1 MRPKPTVL
9 IILDGWGVAS
19 HYSGNAI
26 TSADPQFFNYLTSNF
41 PTSVIQASGEAV
53 GLSWNEVG
61 NSEVGHLNIG
71 AGKIVYQNLMKIS
84 KSIEE
89 NSFYEN
95 QVLISAFEHAKNNN
109 SKIHFL
115 GLLSSGGIHSYLSHL
130 YALLEMAKKQN
141 FTEVYI
147 HLILDGRDSE
157 YNEGINLVSRLINKL
172 NNMQIGK
179 IATLSG
185 RFYAMDRDNNW
196 ERVEKAYSVMVS
208 GKADRYSK
216 DPISIINKSY
226 QENNFDEEFIPTV
239 IIDNNENPIA
249 KIENSDS
256 VIFFNFRSDRARQLT
271 KAFSLPVF
279 DKFNR
284 KNYLDNLKFITFTE
298 YEKNLPVEVA
308 FQREEIKNPFAKVI
322 SDNKLTQLHIAE
334 TEKYAHITYFLNGGK
349 EEPFLGEDNVIIP
362 SPKIASYD
370 KIPEMSAK
378 LITKR
383 VIKDVMAD
391 KYDFIAIN
399 FANLDMVGHTG
410 NLKAAINAA
419 KTVDKCLQEIV
430 ELVLIKNGAAI
441 IIADHGN
448 AEEMIDKQN
457 AEIIKEHSNN
467 PVPIIAVKNDFQGAQ
482 AGFLSPLKDKDKDKL
497 SDLQPVGVLSDIAP
511 TILKIM
517 EIPKPPEMTG
527 ISLV

>member
-1 MRPKPTVL
+1 MRPKPTIL
-9 IILDGWGVAS
+9 IILDGWGVAP

-26 TSADPQFFNYLTSNF
+26 TSADPQFFNYLVSNF
-41 PTSVIQASGEAV
+41 PTAVLQASGEAV
-53 GLSWNEVG
+53 GLAWNEAG

-71 AGKIVYQNLMKIS
+71 AGRIIYQNLMKIS
-84 KSIEE
+84 KAIEE
-89 NSFYEN
+89 ESFYEN
-95 QVLISAFEHAKNNN
+95 QALNSAFKHAKNNN

-115 GLLSSGGIHSYLSHL
+115 GLLSTGGIHSYLSHL
-130 YALLEMAKKQN
+130 YALLEMAKRQN

-147 HLILDGRDSE
+147 HLILDGRDTK
-157 YNEGINLVSRLINKL
+157 YNEGIKLVSRLMNKL
-172 NNMQIGK
+172 DNMQIGK

-196 ERVEKAYSVMVS
+196 ERIEKAYSAIVS
-208 GKADRYSK
+208 GKAERYAE
-216 DPISIINKSY
+216 DPLSVIQKSY
-226 QENNFDEEFIPTV
+226 NENNFDEEFIPAV
-239 IIDNNENPIA
+239 IVDSNKNPIA
-249 KIENSDS
+249 KIGADDA

-284 KNYLDNLKFITFTE
+284 GDYLANLKFVAFTE
-298 YEKNLPVEVA
+298 YEKNLPVEIA
-308 FQREEIKNPFAKVI
+308 FPRKEIKNPLAQVI
-322 SDNKLTQLHIAE
+322 SDSKLTQLHIAE

-349 EEPFLGEDNVIIP
+349 EEPFSGEDNVIVP

-370 KIPEMSAK
+370 QIPEMSAK

-383 VIKDVMAD
+383 VVKDVMGG

-410 NLKAAINAA
+410 NLEAAIKAAKI
-419 KTVDKCLQEIV
+419 VDKCLQEIT
-430 ELVLIKNGAAI
+430 ELALAKNGAVVV
-441 IIADHGN
+441 IADHGN
-448 AEEMIDKQN
+448 AEEMINRQN
-457 AEIIKEHSNN
+457 AEIIKEHTNN
-467 PVPIIAVKNDFQGAQ
+467 PIPFIVVKNDFKGAQ
-482 AGFLSPLKDKDKDKL
+482 AGFLSPIKNDLTDLK
-497 SDLQPVGVLSDIAP
+497 PIGVLSDIAP

-517 EIPKPPEMTG
+517 EIKKPPEMTG

>member
-9 IILDGWGVAS
+9 IILDGWGVAP

-26 TSADPQFFNYLTSNF
+26 TIADPQFFGYLSNNF
-41 PTSVIQASGEAV
+41 PTAVLQASGEAV
-53 GLSWNEVG
+53 GLAWNEVG

-71 AGKIVYQNLMKIS
+71 SGRIVYQNLTKIS

-89 NSFYEN
+89 YTFYKN
-95 QVLISAFEHAKNNN
+95 KALNSAFEHAKGNN
-109 SKIHFL
+109 SKIHLL
-115 GLLSSGGIHSYLSHL
+115 GLLSSGGVHSYLSHL
-130 YALLEMAKKQN
+130 YALLEMAKRQN

-147 HLILDGRDSE
+147 HLILDGRDSQ

-172 NNMQIGK
+172 DNMKIGK

-185 RFYAMDRDNNW
+185 RSYAMDRDNNW
-196 ERVEKAYSVMVS
+196 ERIEKAYSAIVN
-208 GKADRYSK
+208 GKSDRYNK
-216 DPISIINKSY
+216 DPISIIDKSY

-239 IIDNNENPIA
+239 ITDSDKNPIA
-249 KIENSDS
+249 KVEDNDS

-271 KAFSLPVF
+271 KAFSLPAF

-284 KNYLDNLKFITFTE
+284 EHYLTNLKFVTFTE

-308 FQREEIKNPFAKVI
+308 FPREEIKNPLAKVI

-334 TEKYAHITYFLNGGK
+334 TEKYAHITYFFNGGK

-362 SPKIASYD
+362 SPKTASYD
-370 KIPEMSAK
+370 QIPEMSAK
-378 LITKR
+378 LITQR

-399 FANLDMVGHTG
+399 FANSDMVGHTG
-410 NLKAAINAA
+410 NLEAAVKAI
-419 KTVDKCLQEIV
+419 KFLDGCLQEIV
-430 ELVLIKNGAAI
+430 ELILAKNGAAI

-448 AEEMIDKQN
+448 SEEMIDKQS

-467 PVPIIAVKNDFQGAQ
+467 PVPIIVVKNDLKGDSV
-482 AGFLSPLKDKDKDKL
+482 GFLSPLKNKSSL
-497 SDLQPVGVLSDIAP
+497 SDLQPSGVLSDVAP

-517 EIPKPPEMTG
+517 EIPKPPEITG